1 MKKTIHCMVVDDEPL
16 AIGLLEKHIQQ
27 FSQLNLVAS
36 CWNAVQALEVLN
48 QEKIDLLFL
57 DIQMPGL
64 TGLEF
69 AQSLQNPPEIIF
81 TTAYRDYAVESYEL
95 NVIDY
100 LVKPITFNRFFKAVN
115 KYFDKVAIQPVN
127 TPPISITKAPSP
139 PSNEDNSFIYV
150 NTNRKYTKVLFEEVL
165 YIESI
170 KDYIQ
175 IHTER
180 EPVMTKEKI
189 SEFTDQLPAYFLRI
203 HRSYIVN
210 TKKITAFTQQDIEIN
225 QLEIPIGISY
235 KQEVLKF
242 LKKN

>member
-1 MKKTIHCMVVDDEPL
+1 MVVDDEPL

-27 FSQLNLVAS
+27 FSQLDLVAS
-36 CWNAVQALEVLN
+36 CWNAVQALEILN

-100 LVKPITFNRFFKAVN
+100 LIKPITFNRFFKAVN
-115 KYFDKVAIQPVN
+115 KYFDKIAPQPSVSPSVAPPVN
-127 TPPISITKAPSP
+127 TPTTSS
-139 PSNEDNSFIYV
+139 EENSFIYV

-165 YIESI
+165 YIESL

-189 SEFTDQLPAYFLRI
+189 SEFTSQLPSYFLRI

-210 TKKITAFTQQDIEIN
+210 TKKITAFTQHDVEIN

-235 KQEVLKF
+235 KQEVLNY
-242 LKKN
+242 LKK